1 MLMSTAVDERG
12 ENITKFGYVFEITK
26 AVNASLGRLVNSF
39 RMFLVGVVGFEPTT
53 PYTP

>member
-26 AVNASLGRLVNSF
+26 AVNASLGRLVNSC
-39 RMFLVGVVGFEPTT
+39 LL
-53 PYTP
+53 YTSDAADE